1 MASALS
7 QDLEKRIAV
16 LERKVERERNAR
28 KTAEK
33 QLEDYSR
40 QIYYSNQA
48 LQRSL
53 NNSHKRQRELEYL
66 AQASASVASDQ
77 DLTEL
82 LHSTADLTAKFAN
95 AVCATYF
102 VSDKGEI
109 RTSKNAVVWYGE
121 NDWREVAELHTVI
134 LKALPESD
142 EILDN
147 WYIRDAPDG
156 LAKFDINGQWL
167 VALNFELLKEK
178 VGWLVFVLDQDML
191 DEETLY
197 VLDTAKSHIRAGI
210 LRRVDERKL
219 EQKNRQLSK
228 AITRLETAQTQLVH
242 SEKMASLGQLSAGVA
257 HEINNPIGF
266 ILSNHRVMQDYIRDL
281 KNFLNDLKKQVAEKK
296 QLDSASIATL
306 FKDNDIEF
314 LMEDIESLVRDN
326 EDGAEKVADIVNSLK
341 NFSHSG
347 DTEYQNV
354 DIADCISKARKV
366 AGNVLKN
373 DRQLLLQL
381 PEHIPLVRG
390 NASQLQQ
397 VLLNLLVNAA
407 QATEENG
414 KITVSVQ
421 TQENHVNIAVA
432 DDGCGMDETI
442 LNRLFTPFFTTKDI
456 GVGTG
461 LGLSVSHGI
470 IEAHGGDIL
479 VESEPGKGSV
489 FTIILPLTD
498 DEIETIE

>member
-1 MASALS
+1 ML
-7 QDLEKRIAV
+7 Q
-16 LERKVERERNAR
+16 RKVERERNAR

-66 AQASASVASDQ
+66 AKASASVASDQ

-102 VSDKGEI
+102 VSDRGEV

-121 NDWREVAELHTVI
+121 NDWREVPELYSVI

-147 WYIRDAPDG
+147 WYMRDAPVG
-156 LAKFDINGQWL
+156 LAKFDIDGQWL
-167 VALNFELLKEK
+167 VALNFELIQDK
-178 VGWLVFVLDQDML
+178 VGWLVFVLDQEML

-266 ILSNHRVMQDYIRDL
+266 ILSNHRVMQDYI
-281 KNFLNDLKKQVAEKK
+281 NDLKSFLTDLKQQASENQ
-296 QLDSASIATL
+296 QLDSAVLSKL
-306 FKDNDIEF
+306 CDEHDIEF
-314 LMEDIESLVRDN
+314 LMEDIESLVKDN

-347 DTEYQNV
+347 DAEHQNV

-381 PEHIPLVRG
+381 PEQIPPVNG

-397 VLLNLLVNAA
+397 VLINLLVNAA
-407 QATEENG
+407 HATEENG
-414 KITVSVQ
+414 KITVSVR
-421 TQENHVNIAVA
+421 ESDNHLNVAVA
-432 DDGCGMDETI
+432 DNGCGMDETT

-489 FTIILPLTD
+489 FTLVLPLAD
-498 DEIETIE
+498 VSEEASD